1 MSLLRLIWESFRFAL
16 QALKANLT
24 RTILSLLGVTVGIF
38 AIIAVFTLV
47 DSLENNIKNSLT
59 FLGTNVVRVDRFPFA
74 SGPQNYPWWKYFRR
88 PPGTLAEYTFLN
100 ERLKN
105 AEAVTIFAEANT
117 TVKQASNSYE
127 RASLQGVVFN
137 HKDVYDVPIQEGRF
151 FTELEISASR
161 NVTIIGVKIANALF
175 PGQQSVLGKELKI
188 KGLKFT
194 IVGVFEEEGEG
205 LFDTPSKDEALLIPY
220 GAFSKIF
227 SVGRYGIEPIIAAKG
242 LDDDQDLIALENEMA
257 GLLRAKRGL
266 KPTEE
271 DNFALNKSEFVQNA
285 VGAIFTVISLAGWV
299 IGGFSILIGGF
310 GIANIMF
317 VSVKERTNIIGIQKS
332 LGAKNF
338 FILYQFLFEA
348 TFLSLIG
355 GLAGLFL
362 VYMATFV
369 SLGSLE
375 IILSF
380 KNIMLGIGLS
390 SVIGILAG
398 IIPASMAAKLDP
410 VEAIRS
416 A

>member
-1 MSLLRLIWESFRFAL
+1 VSFFRLIWESFRFAF

-88 PPGTLAEYTFLN
+88 PPGTFAEYTFLN

-105 AEAVTIFAEANT
+105 AEAVTIFAEART

-127 RASLQGVVFN
+127 RASLQGVVYN
-137 HKDVYDVPIQEGRF
+137 HKDVYEVPIQEGRF
-151 FTELEISASR
+151 FTEMEISASR
-161 NVTIIGVKIANALF
+161 NVTIVGVKIANALF
-175 PGQQSVLGKELKI
+175 PGLQSALGKELKI

-205 LFDTPSKDEALLIPY
+205 LFDTPSKDEALLIPF

-227 SVGRYGIEPIIAAKG
+227 SVGRYGIEPVIAAKG
-242 LDDDQDLIALENEMA
+242 MDDDRDLIALENEMA

-285 VGAIFTVISLAGWV
+285 VGAIFLVIKLAGWV

-355 GLAGLFL
+355 GLSGLLL
-362 VYMATFV
+362 VYLCTFV
-369 SLGSLE
+369 PLGSLE

-398 IIPASMAAKLDP
+398 IIPATMAARLDP

-416 A
+416 T

>member
-355 GLAGLFL
+355 GLAGLLF

-380 KNIMLGIGLS
+380 KNVMLGIGLS

>member
-1 MSLLRLIWESFRFAL
+1 MSILRLIWESFRFAL

-88 PPGTLAEYTFLN
+88 PPGTFAEYTFLN

-105 AEAVTIFAEANT
+105 AEAVTIFADART

-127 RASLQGVVFN
+127 RASLQGVVYN
-137 HKDVYDVPIQEGRF
+137 HKDVYEVPLQEGRF

-161 NVTIIGVKIANALF
+161 NVTIIGVKIANSLF
-175 PGQQSVLGKELKI
+175 PSQQSALGKELKI

-194 IVGVFEEEGEG
+194 IVGVFKEEGEG

-227 SVGRYGIEPIIAAKG
+227 SVGRYGIEPVIAAKG
-242 LDDDQDLIALENEMA
+242 LDNDQDLIALENEMA

-271 DNFALNKSEFVQNA
+271 DNFALNKSEFIQNA
-285 VGAIFTVISLAGWV
+285 VGAIFLVITLAGWV

-355 GLAGLFL
+355 GLAGLLL

-380 KNIMLGIGLS
+380 KNIMLGVGLS

-410 VEAIRS
+410 VEAIRT

>member
-1 MSLLRLIWESFRFAL
+1 MTLPRLIWESFRFAL
-16 QALKANLT
+16 QALKSNLT

-59 FLGTNVVRVDRFPFA
+59 FLGTNVVRVDRFPFV
-74 SGPQNYPWWKYFRR
+74 SERQSFPWWKYFRR
-88 PPGTLAEYTFLN
+88 PPGTFDEYAFLN

-105 AEAVTIFAEANT
+105 AEAVTIFADAKT

-137 HKDVYDVPIQEGRF
+137 HKEVYDVPLQEGRF
-151 FTELEISASR
+151 FTEMEISVSR
-161 NVTIIGVKIANALF
+161 NVTLIGIKIANALF
-175 PGQQSVLGKELKI
+175 PGQRSALGKELKI

-194 IVGVFEEEGEG
+194 VIGVFEEEGEG
-205 LFDTPSKDEALLIPY
+205 LFNTPSKDEALLIPY

-227 SVGRYGIEPIIAAKG
+227 SVGRYGIEPVIAAKG
-242 LDDDQDLIALENEMA
+242 MDDDQDLIALENEMA

-266 KPTEE
+266 KPTVE
-271 DNFALNKSEFVQNA
+271 DNFSLNKSEFIQNV
-285 VGAIFTVISLAGWV
+285 VGAIFIVIKLAGWV

-332 LGAKNF
+332 LGATNA

-355 GLAGLFL
+355 GLTGLLL
-362 VYMATFV
+362 VYLATFV

-380 KNIMLGIGLS
+380 KNILLGIGLS
-390 SVIGILAG
+390 SIIGILAG
-398 IIPASMAAKLDP
+398 IIPASMASKLDP